1 MCQSP
6 VFDYKCIKTDLPVS
20 HFNIDETDTKALG
33 SELYANKLSYFSKT

>member
-6 VFDYKCIKTDLPVS
+6 VFDYKFIKTDLPVS
-20 HFNIDETDTKALG
+20 PFNTDETDTKALG